1 MLPHALKTSTI
12 DVKELVGLLIST
24 KSYSLS
30 KKSAVGN
37 KASKQAGYL
46 ETSRMVD
53 AGAQGIP
60 FERLRFSPSEI
71 AASSQLVLATVR
83 TEISCGPKGEKLA
96 WWQLQKRS
104 NLFLRECTSQ

>member
-1 MLPHALKTSTI
+1 MLPHALKTSTL
-12 DVKELVGLLIST
+12 DMKKLVGLLIST

-60 FERLRFSPSEI
+60 FERLRFFASEI
-71 AASSQLVLATVR
+71 AARSQLVWATG
-83 TEISCGPKGEKLA
+83 TGP
-96 WWQLQKRS
+96 QKRS
-104 NLFLRECTSQ
+104 NLLLREFTSQLWRQ